1 MINTL
6 NLFVFVL
13 YSVLYSK
20 NELFFQ
26 GQKLTAKEV
35 ELGNKLLVYVS
46 CCLAGRGFPIGE
58 VPKDSIQQVKYEMFK
73 CLTNIHSKDADDN
86 ELPYPYLRTL
96 IHFDTREFLNV
107 VSLAFTEPE
116 FTSELGLRQRQRL
129 IDILLHIMVHNPG
142 YSMHEIGSLYI
153 FLARQLSRPGSGLQ
167 FEKELFNKIFEYLTT
182 PNSEH
187 QEERQQ
193 ALLDILRADG
203 LHEYSKDEILD
214 LAKKA
219 KL

>member
-1 MINTL
+1 M
-6 NLFVFVL
+6 
-13 YSVLYSK
+13 
-20 NELFFQ
+20 
-26 GQKLTAKEV
+26 
-35 ELGNKLLVYVS
+35 
-46 CCLAGRGFPIGE
+46 AGRGYPIGE
-58 VPKDSIQQVKYEMFK
+58 VPKDDVQQVKYEMFK
-73 CLTNIHSKDADDN
+73 CLTNLHSKDADDS

-116 FTSELGLRQRQRL
+116 FTSEVGLRQRQRL
-129 IDILLHIMVHNPG
+129 IDILLHIMVDHPG
-142 YSMHEIGSLYI
+142 YSTHEVGALYT

-167 FEKELFNKIFEYLTT
+167 VDKELFQKIFSYLVL

-193 ALLDILRADG
+193 ALLELLRADE
-203 LHEYSKDEILD
+203 LQYYSKSEILD
-214 LAKKA
+214 LANKA